1 MKILD
6 HNQSLAALAELPI
19 VRLAG
24 YDAERAATYAVPL
37 AFALLDGAA
46 VIAIAAQGRLAR
58 LLRAQRHG
66 ICLEADEVAA
76 DLSFRSVIGSVRAEE
91 QAEAT
96 PALVA
101 LAARYGA
108 EWGRWRPSGEVAAFR
123 LDFTVLQG
131 REKG

>member
-1 MKILD
+1 
-6 HNQSLAALAELPI
+6 
-19 VRLAG
+19 G
-24 YDAERAATYAVPL
+24 AV
-37 AFALLDGAA
+37 
-46 VIAIAAQGRLAR
+46 VIAIAARGRLAG

-76 DLSFRSVIGSVRAEE
+76 DLSFRSVIGTVRAEE
-91 QAEAT
+91 QADPG

-108 EWGRWRPSGEVAAFR
+108 EWGRWRPAGEVAAFR
-123 LDFTVLQG
+123 LEFSALQG

>member
-6 HNQSLAALAELPI
+6 HNQSLAVLAELPI
-19 VRLAG
+19 MRLAG
-24 YDAERAATYAVPL
+24 YDAGREATYAVPL

-46 VIAIAAQGRLAR
+46 LIAVAAQGRLAR
-58 LLRAQRHG
+58 MLRTQRHG

-76 DLSFRSVIGSVRAEE
+76 DLSFRSVIGTVRAEE
-91 QAEAT
+91 QADPG

-108 EWGRWRPSGEVAAFR
+108 EWGRWRPAGDIAAFR
-123 LDFTVLQG
+123 LEFTALQG